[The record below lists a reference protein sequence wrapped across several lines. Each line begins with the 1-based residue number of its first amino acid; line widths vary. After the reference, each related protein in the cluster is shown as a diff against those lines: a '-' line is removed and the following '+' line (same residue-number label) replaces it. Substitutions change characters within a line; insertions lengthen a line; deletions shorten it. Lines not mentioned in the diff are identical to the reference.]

1 MEGVK
6 KGIEE
11 RLEEL
16 NIHLPVLADIR
27 MPFEPGV
34 ISGNTVFLSGQTP
47 RVNGAQKY
55 TGIVGE
61 DITIVEAK
69 DAARICTLNLLAALK
84 GIIGDLNKV
93 KRIIKMD
100 GYVASTS
107 DFKNHPMVINAAS
120 DLLHDIF
127 GKANGHARKAVG
139 LASLPGGA
147 PVEIEMIIEIE

>member
-1 MEGVK
+1 MEGIK

-16 NIHLPVLADIR
+16 NIQLPVLVDIK

-47 RVNGAQKY
+47 RVNGVQKY
-55 TGIVGE
+55 TGTVGA
-61 DITIVEAK
+61 DISIEEAQE
-69 DAARICTLNLLAALK
+69 AARICTLNLLAALK
-84 GIIGDLNKV
+84 GIIEDLNKV

-100 GYVASTS
+100 GYVAATS
-107 DFKNHPMVINAAS
+107 DFKDHPAVINAAS

-127 GKANGHARKAVG
+127 GKENGHARKAVG
-139 LASLPGGA
+139 MASLPGGA
-147 PVEIEMIIEIE
+147 PVEIELLVEVE

>member
-1 MEGVK
+1 MEGLK

-16 NIHLPVLADIR
+16 NIQLPVQADIK

-34 ISGNTVFLSGQTP
+34 ISGNTIFLSGQTP

-55 TGIVGE
+55 TGTVGA
-61 DITIVEAK
+61 DISIEEAQE
-69 DAARICTLNLLAALK
+69 AARICTLNLLAALK

-100 GYVASTS
+100 GYVAATS
-107 DFKNHPMVINAAS
+107 DFKEHPTVINAAS

-127 GKANGHARKAVG
+127 GKEKGHARKAVG
-139 LASLPGGA
+139 MASLPGGA
-147 PVEIEMIIEIE
+147 PVEIEMIVEI

>member
-6 KGIEE
+6 KRIEE

-16 NIHLPVLADIR
+16 NIQLPLLSDIG
-27 MPFEPGV
+27 MPFESGV
-34 ISGNTVFLSGQTP
+34 ISGSTVFLSGQTP
-47 RVNGAQKY
+47 RVNGTQKY
-55 TGIVGE
+55 SGIVGE
-61 DITIVEAK
+61 DISVEQAK

-107 DFKNHPMVINAAS
+107 DFKNHPIVINAAS
-120 DLLHDIF
+120 ELLHDIF
-127 GKANGHARKAVG
+127 GKENGHARKAVG

-147 PVEIEMIIEIE
+147 PVEIEMIVEIE